1 MVNNNIQEHKKKVIW
16 NNVIIA
22 VAIGMAFPVLGW
34 LIDIAFNPGAIISEG
49 FFKMHIRNPI
59 HFIIELIPVFSG
71 IAVYY
76 FTRWRMKDRESL
88 QEELEEKDKKIE
100 KNLEFARKIGEGDFD
115 TELEIYGNED
125 ILGKS
130 LLIMRDNLLANKKRE
145 AAENWI
151 SNGKDII
158 SNILRRHT
166 KLEDLAYDVIVN
178 LVQQIDVIQG
188 ALYIYDE
195 EKEILVNYATHAYN
209 RHKYVRQE
217 YKIGYGLIGQCAYEK
232 DIIYRT
238 EIPEEYVTIT
248 SGILGD
254 KKPRSILI
262 APLIS
267 EEKLQGVVEFAS
279 LKESLPELTLR
290 YIKELGGIIG
300 QTIYS
305 LRINQKTEK
314 LLQESQQ
321 MTQELQENEEEL
333 RQNAE
338 EMRATQEELEK
349 SNKKLATQVTEVEN
363 AHKRLHALLENAS
376 EIISIYDK
384 DHNIKY
390 VSPSVTKI
398 LGFTSDEMIQGND
411 MERLTRKGQIEMK
424 NMLDQ
429 LLKKPEK
436 SITIQYTYIKKDGKK
451 LFLETT
457 GRNLLDDPAIEGIIL
472 NSEDITAW
480 KKAEKEE
487 RMRSRMQSLS
497 ENSLDMILR
506 LSTTG
511 EFFYAN
517 PVVEDYLGISPSD
530 LIHRKTDAIIESD
543 IFYNYFKEAID
554 SIKLSPKKENV
565 QLTIPLTV
573 DNKVSERIMSIDA
586 IPEFNDNEL
595 ETILFVGHDI
605 TESKRIEKEIQDK
618 NKKIEDSIN
627 YAERIQSSIL
637 PDNKTLTQAFPK
649 SFIFY
654 KPRDVVSGDFP
665 WFFMKGDNIY
675 IAAVD
680 CTGHGVP
687 GALLSLIGYFS
698 LNNVV
703 DQDDDLS
710 AAEICNRVHRAVRV
724 ALKQERA
731 DAYSRDGMDIAFC
744 KINLKK
750 MELQYAGA
758 HRPLFLLRDNAINE
772 YKGDRKAIGGIPH
785 PKKAEKDFT
794 NHQIKIKINDR
805 IFFFTDG
812 LPDQL
817 GGKETK
823 KYSSKRIKNA
833 ILAHQ
838 DFKMSQF
845 NHYFSKD
852 LKEWQGE
859 NKQIDDVLLIGIEF

>member
-1 MVNNNIQEHKKKVIW
+1 MTDIIIQEQDKKVIW
-16 NNVIIA
+16 NKVIIA
-22 VAIGMAFPVLGW
+22 VAIAMAFPVIGW
-34 LIDIAFNPGAIISEG
+34 LIEIAINPAAEG
-49 FFKMHIRNPI
+49 FFMMHIQNPV
-59 HFIIELIPVFSG
+59 HFIMGMIPVFSG
-71 IAVYY
+71 MAVYY
-76 FTRWRMKDRESL
+76 YEKWRIKDREKL
-88 QEELEEKDKKIE
+88 QNSIEEKDKKIE
-100 KNLEFARKIGEGDFD
+100 KNLEFARKIGEGNLD
-115 TELEIYGNED
+115 TDLDIYGEDD

-130 LLIMRDNLLANKKRE
+130 LLVMRDNLLANKKRE

-151 SNGKDII
+151 SNGKDLL

-166 KLEDLAYDVIVN
+166 KLEDLAYDVVVN

-195 EKEILVNYATHAYN
+195 EKNTLTNYATHAYN
-209 RHKYVRQE
+209 RHKYIKQE
-217 YKIGYGLIGQCAYEK
+217 FNFGYGLIGQCAYEK

-238 EIPEEYVTIT
+238 EIPDDYVSIT

-254 KKPRSILI
+254 KKPQSILI

-267 EEKLQGVVEFAS
+267 EEKLQGVIEFAS
-279 LKESLPELTLR
+279 LKDSFPELTIR

-305 LRINQKTEK
+305 LCVNQRTQI

-349 SNKKLATQVTEVEN
+349 SNKKLAAQINEVEN

-384 DHNIKY
+384 NHNIKY
-390 VSPSVTKI
+390 VSPSVSKI
-398 LGFTSDEMIQGND
+398 LGFAPEEMIQGND
-411 MERLTRKGQIEMK
+411 MERLTRKGQIEIK

-429 LLKKPEK
+429 LLQRPEK

-451 LFLETT
+451 LFMETT

-517 PVVEDYLGISPSD
+517 PVVEDYLGISPSA
-530 LIHRKTDAIIESD
+530 LIHRKIDAIIESD
-543 IFYNYFKEAID
+543 VFYNYFKEAVD
-554 SIKLSPKKENV
+554 TIKLSPKKKNT
-565 QLTIPLTV
+565 QLTLPLTIGNDV
-573 DNKVSERIMSIDA
+573 NERIMSIDA

-605 TESKRIEKEIQDK
+605 TEAKRIEKEIQDK

-637 PDNKTLTQAFPK
+637 PDTKTLTQVFPK

-665 WFFMKGDNIY
+665 WFFMKGDNVY

-703 DQDDDLS
+703 DQDNDLS
-710 AAEICNRVHRAVRV
+710 AAEICNRVHKAVRV
-724 ALKQERA
+724 TLKQENA
-731 DAYSRDGMDIAFC
+731 DAFSRDGMDIAFC
-744 KINLKK
+744 KINTKT
-750 MELQYAGA
+750 MVLQYAGA
-758 HRPLFLLRDNAINE
+758 HRPLYLLRDNNIDE

-794 NHQIKIKINDR
+794 NHQIKIKNQDR

-817 GGKETK
+817 GGKESK

-852 LKEWQGE
+852 LNQWQGD
-859 NKQIDDVLLIGIEF
+859 NKQIDDVLIIGIEF